1 GARPARARKAAGRK
15 AAPALRAASA
25 RRAPARKPA
34 PARKAAR
41 KTGGTRS
48 LRARRGPG
56 LPAEVA
62 PNTTEAM
69 GPGNEAMEVE
79 ILPPDSEA

>member
-1 GARPARARKAAGRK
+1 V
-15 AAPALRAASA
+15 
-25 RRAPARKPA
+25 
-34 PARKAAR
+34 
-41 KTGGTRS
+41 
-48 LRARRGPG
+48 RARRGPG

-79 ILPPDSEA
+79 ILPPDSEKT